1 MKTKLL
7 RSAVVFLI
15 LLLFT
20 TAEELSSQ
28 TPGTLS
34 FSVATT
40 STGGFSPDHYLAI
53 WLENNSAAFI
63 KTKIRYTN
71 SGDLDHMQ
79 TWVNKSGQNVVDAV
93 TGSTLLSHGTI
104 TFLWNGTDVAGTV
117 VPDGSYFVWLEMA
130 WASSL
135 TTGKTVNSFPFTKGP
150 TTFNSTPASTT
161 NFSSI
166 VLNWTPLATGIEGA
180 LESKDFNIYPNPSTG
195 LLNIDFKNP
204 GKECTLQI
212 INEAGQV
219 VYKEKLSD
227 LTSGLRTFDLTRL
240 SAGVYFCTIQFPGRH
255 VVFSL
260 IMTK

>member
-7 RSAVVFLI
+7 RSAVLLLI

-20 TAEELSSQ
+20 ATEELSSQ

-34 FSVATT
+34 FSVTTT

-53 WLENNSAAFI
+53 WIENNSAVFI

-71 SGDLDHMQ
+71 AGDLDHMQ
-79 TWVNKSGQNVVDAV
+79 SWVTKSGQNVIDAV
-93 TGSTLLSHGTI
+93 TGSTLTTHGTI
-104 TFLWNGTDVAGTV
+104 TFLWNGTNVAGTV
-117 VPDGSYFVWLEMA
+117 VQDGSYFVWLEMA

-135 TTGKTVNSFPFTKGP
+135 TTGKTVNSFPFTKGA

-166 VLNWTPLATGIEGA
+166 ALDWTPLSTGIEGTM
-180 LESKDFNIYPNPSTG
+180 ESKDINVYPNPSTG
-195 LLNIDFKNP
+195 LLNIDFKNS
-204 GKECTLQI
+204 GKGCILQI

-219 VYKEKLSD
+219 VYKEKISD
-227 LTSGLRTFDLTRL
+227 FTAGLRTFDLTRL
-240 SAGVYFCTIQFPGRH
+240 SAGVYYCTLHFPQND
-255 VVFSL
+255 VVFPL